1 MKRPFL
7 IAAAIAA
14 LGFTGWAALTYPAV
28 GKLALDADTR
38 IEIAIAGLKRATVNV
53 GDSRMMTWQGG
64 PDDAAETVV
73 MIHGYSAD
81 KTVWMRFAPHF
92 TDRYRVLVLDLPGHG
107 ETPFDAALRY
117 DTLSQAQRVLKAMD
131 VLGIQ
136 KAHLVGNSMGGF
148 IAAQLALHHPER
160 VQSATLMD
168 AAGVIAP
175 QPSDMEQMLSRG
187 EGNPFE
193 LTSRAAFDRFYAMT
207 MAQPPWVPGM
217 TLDWI
222 AADYAA
228 RRASLARIFQDFH
241 HVDLLDARLA
251 EITVPVLVMW
261 GDQDRLVHRSA
272 AEVWARGI
280 PGAQRVSYPDLG
292 HMPMVE
298 DPARSA
304 ADVRTFIG
312 HHG

>member
-1 MKRPFL
+1 MRRAL
-7 IAAAIAA
+7 ALATAIAA
-14 LGFTGWAALTYPAV
+14 IGFAGWAALSYPAV

-38 IEIAIAGLKRATVNV
+38 IETAIAGLRRITVDV

-64 PDDAAETVV
+64 PADAAEAVV

-107 ETPFDAALRY
+107 ETPFDPALRH
-117 DTLSQAQRVLKAMD
+117 DTMSQAQRVLRAMD
-131 VLGIQ
+131 ALGIRR
-136 KAHLVGNSMGGF
+136 AHLVGNSMGGF

-160 VQSATLMD
+160 VQSATLID

-175 QPSDMEQMLSRG
+175 QPSDMDRMLARG
-187 EGNPFE
+187 DGNPFE
-193 LTSRAAFDRFYAMT
+193 VSSRAAFDRFYAMT
-207 MAQPPWVPGM
+207 MAQPPWVPGI

-228 RRASLARIFQDFH
+228 RRESLARIFRDFH
-241 HVDLLDARLA
+241 HVDLLDARLG
-251 EITVPVLVMW
+251 EIRVPVLVMW
-261 GDQDRLVHRSA
+261 GDRDRLVHRSA
-272 AEVWARGI
+272 ADVWVRGI
-280 PGAQRVSYPDLG
+280 AGARLVTYPDLG

-304 ADVRTFIG
+304 ADVLNFLRTAA
-312 HHG
+312 

>member
-1 MKRPFL
+1 MKRPLL

-38 IEIAIAGLKRATVNV
+38 IETAIAGLKRATVDV

-64 PDDAAETVV
+64 PADAVEAVV

-107 ETPFDAALRY
+107 ETPFDPALRY
-117 DTLSQAQRVLKAMD
+117 DTMSQAARVLKAMD
-131 VLGIQ
+131 ALGIA

-148 IAAQLALHHPER
+148 IAAQLALHHPDR

-168 AAGVIAP
+168 AAGVTAP
-175 QPSDMEQMLSRG
+175 TPSDMEQMLSRG

-193 LTSRAAFDRFYAMT
+193 VKSRKDFDAFYAMT
-207 MAQPPWVPGM
+207 MAQPPWVPGI

-228 RRASLARIFQDFH
+228 RRESLARIFTDFRG
-241 HVDLLDARLA
+241 VDLLDARLA
-251 EITVPVLVMW
+251 GITVPVLVMW

-272 AEVWARGI
+272 ADVWTRGI
-280 PGAQRVSYPDLG
+280 PGAQLVTYPDLG

-304 ADVRTFIG
+304 ADIRKFIG

>member
-1 MKRPFL
+1 MKRPL
-7 IAAAIAA
+7 LLALAATA
-14 LGFTGWAALTYPAV
+14 LGFTGWAALTYPAA

-38 IEIAIAGLKRATVNV
+38 IETAIAGLRRTTIDV
-53 GDSRMMTWQGG
+53 GDSRLMTWQGG
-64 PDDAAETVV
+64 PADARETVL

-92 TDRYRVLVLDLPGHG
+92 TDRYRVMVLDLPGHG
-107 ETPFDAALRY
+107 ETPFDPALRY
-117 DTLSQAQRVLKAMD
+117 DTMSQAQRVLKAMD
-131 VLGIQ
+131 ALGIPR
-136 KAHLVGNSMGGF
+136 AHLVGNSMGGF

-175 QPSDMEQMLSRG
+175 QASDMGQRLARG

-193 LTSRAAFDRFYAMT
+193 VTNREAFADFYAMT
-207 MAQPPWVPGM
+207 MAQPPWVPGV

-228 RRASLARIFQDFH
+228 RRDSLARIFKDFH
-241 HVDLLDARLA
+241 HVDLLDTRLG
-251 EITVPVLVMW
+251 EIAVPVLVMW

-272 AEVWARGI
+272 ADVWVRGI
-280 PGAQRVSYPDLG
+280 PGATLITYPDLG

-312 HHG
+312 QHG

>member
-1 MKRPFL
+1 MKRAL
-7 IAAAIAA
+7 LLALAATAA
-14 LGFTGWAALTYPAV
+14 GFTSWAALTYPTV

-38 IEIAIAGLKRATVNV
+38 IETAIAALKRATVDV

-64 PDDAAETVV
+64 PADAAETVV

-107 ETPFDAALRY
+107 ETPFDPSLRY
-117 DTLSQAQRVLKAMD
+117 DTRSQAQRVLKAMD
-131 VLGIQ
+131 ALGIV

-148 IAAQLALHHPER
+148 IAAQLALHHPAR

-168 AAGVIAP
+168 AAGVTAP

-187 EGNPFE
+187 DGNPFE
-193 LTSRAAFDRFYAMT
+193 VTSRAAFDRFYAMT
-207 MAQPPWVPGM
+207 MAQPPWVPGI

-228 RRASLARIFQDFH
+228 RRESLARIFTDFRN
-241 HVDLLDARLA
+241 VDLLDTRLA

-272 AEVWARGI
+272 AEVWTRGI
-280 PGAQRVSYPDLG
+280 PGAQLIRYPDLG

-304 ADVRTFIG
+304 ADIRTFIG

>member
-1 MKRPFL
+1 MKRPL
-7 IAAAIAA
+7 LLATAIAA
-14 LGFTGWAALTYPAV
+14 VGFAGWAALTYPAV

-38 IEIAIAGLKRATVNV
+38 IETAIGGLKPATVDV

-64 PDDAAETVV
+64 PADATEAVV

-107 ETPFDAALRY
+107 ETPFDPALRY
-117 DTLSQAQRVLKAMD
+117 DTMSQAQRVLKAMD
-131 VLGIQ
+131 ALGIAR
-136 KAHLVGNSMGGF
+136 AHLVGNSMGGF
-148 IAAQLALHHPER
+148 IAAQLALHHPDR

-175 QPSDMEQMLSRG
+175 QPSDMDQRLARG

-193 LTSRAAFDRFYAMT
+193 VSSRKAFDDFYAMT
-207 MAQPPWVPGM
+207 MAQPPWVPGI

-228 RRASLARIFQDFH
+228 RRESLARIFKDFH
-241 HVDLLDARLA
+241 HVDLLDARLG

-261 GDQDRLVHRSA
+261 GDRDRLVHRSA
-272 AEVWARGI
+272 ADVWVRGI
-280 PGAQRVSYPDLG
+280 PGAQLVTYPDLG

-298 DPARSA
+298 APARSA
-304 ADVRTFIG
+304 ADIRKFIG

>member
-1 MKRPFL
+1 MKRAL
-7 IAAAIAA
+7 LLTLAAAAI
-14 LGFTGWAALTYPAV
+14 GVVGWTASTYPAV

-38 IEIAIAGLKRATVNV
+38 IETAIAGLRRASIDV
-53 GDSRMMTWQGG
+53 GDSRMMIWQGG
-64 PDDAAETVV
+64 PADARETVV

-107 ETPFDAALRY
+107 ETPFDPALRY
-117 DTLSQAQRVLKAMD
+117 DTMSQAQRVLKAMD
-131 VLGIQ
+131 ALGIQ
-136 KAHLVGNSMGGF
+136 RAHLVGNSMGGF

-160 VQSATLMD
+160 VQSATLVD

-175 QPSDMEQMLSRG
+175 EPSDMDRILASG
-187 EGNPFE
+187 GGNPFE
-193 LTSRAAFDRFYAMT
+193 VSSRASFDAFYAMT
-207 MAQPPWVPGM
+207 MAQPPWVPGI

-228 RRASLARIFQDFH
+228 RRESLARIFKDFH
-241 HVDLLDARLA
+241 HVDLLDARLH
-251 EITVPVLVMW
+251 EIAVPVLVMW
-261 GDQDRLVHRSA
+261 GERDRLVHRSA
-272 AEVWARGI
+272 ADVWVRGI
-280 PGAQRVSYPDLG
+280 PGARLVSYPDLG

-304 ADVRTFIG
+304 ADVRKFIG